1 MSGPRTPRPVPR
13 QPADEAAF
21 LQMREWIASGVLLQG
36 ERLVPEHLAERLGVS
51 RTPVVSALKRLAQVG
66 LVDWV
71 PNSGACVKR
80 WSRLELAKVFELRGV
95 LEGLAARHAATKMTP
110 AGIDALEALF
120 EGFRGLSGEQGA
132 APRVVRDYLAQDR
145 RFHRAIIEAADSEML
160 LSTIEQ
166 IHVTTTSFAAGLIR
180 TISSGLLEHAE
191 IVAAMRARDGEA
203 CERAM
208 RRHLQRSVDWLYE
221 EAELEAEGRKG
232 ATG

>member
-1 MSGPRTPRPVPR
+1 MSGPRAQRRVPR

-21 LQMREWIASGVLLQG
+21 LQMREWIASGVLLQS
-36 ERLVPEHLAERLGVS
+36 ERLVPERLAERLGVS
-51 RTPVVSALKRLAQVG
+51 RTPVVSALRRLAQVG

-71 PNSGACVKR
+71 PNSGARVKR

-95 LEGLAARHAATKMTP
+95 HEGLAARHAAV
-110 AGIDALEALF
+110 
-120 EGFRGLSGEQGA
+120 QA
-132 APRVVRDYLAQDR
+132 ATPRVVRDYVAQDR
-145 RFHRAIIEAADSEML
+145 RFHRASIEAADREML

-166 IHVTTTSFAAGLIR
+166 IHFTTTSFAAGLIR
-180 TISSGLLEHAE
+180 TISSGLREHAE
-191 IVAAMRARDGEA
+191 IIAALRARDGEG